1 MIYDINVPVIIS
13 KFKSHDLVKD
23 RILNIIKN
31 DTGTAIQTKRDNIT
45 KTDWLVDKSIPRNYV
60 DILFD
65 PLIEHLKESYK
76 ILDVI
81 GFQIHNFW
89 YQQYLENSYH
99 NWHNHDSC
107 HYANVYFL
115 EMENAS
121 LGTEI

>member
-89 YQQYLENSYH
+89 EY
-99 NWHNHDSC
+99 
-107 HYANVYFL
+107 
-115 EMENAS
+115 
-121 LGTEI
+121 